1 MQQLL
6 QLDRQAFYYINS
18 AWQNPVFDHIMP
30 LVRHSNFS
38 VPLYIFLLVYGILNF
53 NKNVWIWAATVGLM
67 VILTN
72 YISSD
77 VIKEFW
83 YRFRPCNDETL
94 QHPARL
100 LLSYRPQSS
109 SFTSSHATNHFA
121 MAVFFY
127 LTTKAIFGKKAIL
140 FLLWSGIIAYAQVYV
155 GVHFPLDVIC
165 GAFVGSIF
173 GYLAAL
179 IFNKYFSLV

>member
-18 AWQNPVFDHIMP
+18 AWQNTLFDFIMP
-30 LVRHSNFS
+30 LIRHSNFS
-38 VPLYIFLLVYGILNF
+38 VPLYIFLLVYGVLNF
-53 NKNVWIWAATVGLM
+53 NKKFWIWAASAGLL

-77 VIKEFW
+77 IIKELWF
-83 YRFRPCNDETL
+83 RVRPCNDNTL
-94 QHPARL
+94 THPARL
-100 LLSYRPQSS
+100 LLSYKPQSS

-121 MAVFFY
+121 MALFFY
-127 LTTKAIFGKKAIL
+127 ITLKSHFRKKTNL
-140 FLLWSGIIAYAQVYV
+140 FLLWAALIAYAQVYV
-155 GVHFPLDVIC
+155 GVHFPLDVIS

-179 IFNKYFSLV
+179 TFNKYFSLV